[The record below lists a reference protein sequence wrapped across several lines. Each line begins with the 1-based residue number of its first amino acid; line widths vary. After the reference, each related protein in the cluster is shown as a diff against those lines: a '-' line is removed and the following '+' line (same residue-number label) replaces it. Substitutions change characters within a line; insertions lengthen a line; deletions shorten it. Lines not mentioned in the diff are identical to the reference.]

1 MPSSY
6 RLASASLF
14 NDHRRDISDPDVHS
28 GATPRRGRCC
38 CCNFGSHYW
47 HAGRLPSF
55 GPDEQRSP
63 LDWRSLVKLGLFI
76 AGLFILSAL
85 VQDLVGTKGIS
96 LVSFVG
102 GLFELHGVTLAT
114 ATLHA
119 AQNLTNQ
126 EATLALLLAVVASF
140 LSKLTILWT
149 LSPVRFAGAM
159 SAFLLLVLGAGG
171 VTFIVML

>member
-1 MPSSY
+1 
-6 RLASASLF
+6 
-14 NDHRRDISDPDVHS
+14 
-28 GATPRRGRCC
+28 
-38 CCNFGSHYW
+38 
-47 HAGRLPSF
+47 
-55 GPDEQRSP
+55 
-63 LDWRSLVKLGLFI
+63 
-76 AGLFILSAL
+76 
-85 VQDLVGTKGIS
+85 
-96 LVSFVG
+96 
-102 GLFELHGVTLAT
+102 VTLAT